1 MGSFLFDFLNF
12 DFFMIA
18 ISFYYIYFLFKK
30 RINEDLNSVFV
41 RYERFKKSR
50 PKIDDDVAPL
60 AADPCPTGLLVDIG
74 DSNQGSG
81 NQGPP
86 AGTPSTPGQVNEE
99 FWLNMTDPNPNTE
112 PMGQSEFD
120 KFWPKVNNVTNLQ
133 LIKKFPYACIIWYY

>member
-1 MGSFLFDFLNF
+1 MCDPPIVVGHELQPWN
-12 DFFMIA
+12 
-18 ISFYYIYFLFKK
+18 
-30 RINEDLNSVFV
+30 RFV
-41 RYERFKKSR
+41 TFVTQ
-50 PKIDDDVAPL
+50 IQ
-60 AADPCPTGLLVDIG
+60 VDIG

-120 KFWPKVNNVTNLQ
+120 KFLAKS
-133 LIKKFPYACIIWYY
+133 K